1 MMSWMR
7 FETILSNTMSCIK
20 RKEKPEPCSCE
31 SMQFCHF
38 NRGRTDSVHYGFRP
52 AFKIYSAGK
61 IFLKIINEAIFLLL
75 AIIYDEFSQI
85 CCLNKPQNIWP
96 FLRKDGYIYAM
107 NKSPIE
113 KACLVGL
120 ARISTDKGRVQES
133 IIELGE
139 LARSA
144 GGTIG
149 DSIIQTRT
157 PDPRYYIGKGLVQRI
172 KEQISCDGTNLVI
185 FDDPL
190 SPAQQRNLEDELGV
204 KIIDRSIL
212 ILDIFALHA
221 KTAAAKLQ
229 VELAQLEYMLP
240 RLTGAWSH
248 FSRQYGGIGA
258 KGPGE
263 TQLETD
269 RRQVRKRIS
278 HLKKEIKRL
287 GQQRETQRK
296 SREDMFKVSLIGYT
310 NAGKSTLFNLLT
322 RADVATA
329 DALFTTLDSTTRMM
343 SSGYPEKIIFTDTVG
358 FINKL
363 PHQLVASF
371 KSTLEEVTWANLL
384 LHVISISEPNHQEKI
399 KATEKVLRE
408 IGAADIDTLLIYN
421 KLDMMEDFRPAINPS
436 RPCFYISAL
445 KGTGLENLKQELS
458 VRLKMFFGQVR

>member
-1 MMSWMR
+1 MR
-7 FETILSNTMSCIK
+7 NEALLVVPQGVTVSGKCPHLPDYAAHVTYAAHDCFLRCEKIFKN
-20 RKEKPEPCSCE
+20 RKQSPFYWRAGTYINHNKLCGAPLLFIINPQINWTFLTKDDYIYDMEKP
-31 SMQFCHF
+31 
-38 NRGRTDSVHYGFRP
+38 
-52 AFKIYSAGK
+52 A
-61 IFLKIINEAIFLLL
+61 
-75 AIIYDEFSQI
+75 
-85 CCLNKPQNIWP
+85 
-96 FLRKDGYIYAM
+96 
-107 NKSPIE
+107 IE
-113 KACLVGL
+113 KAYLVGL
-120 ARISTDKGRVQES
+120 ARKSTDKTAVQES
-133 IIELGE
+133 INE
-139 LARSA
+139 LAELTRSA
-144 GGTIG
+144 GGTIT

-157 PDPRYYIGKGLVQRI
+157 PDPRYYVGKGMVQMI
-172 KEQISCDGTNLVI
+172 KEQISGNGTNLVI

-190 SPAQQRNLEDELGV
+190 SPAQQRNLEEELGV

-221 KTAAAKLQ
+221 RSAAAKLQ
-229 VELAQLEYMLP
+229 VELAQLEYTLP

-296 SREDMFKVSLIGYT
+296 SRQDMFKVSLIGYT
-310 NAGKSTLFNLLT
+310 NAGKSTLFNRLT
-322 RADVATA
+322 KADVATA

-343 SSGYPEKIIFTDTVG
+343 SSGYPEKIFFTDTVG

-371 KSTLEEVTWANLL
+371 KSTLEEVSSADLL

-399 KATEKVLRE
+399 VATEKVLRE
-408 IGAADIDTLLIYN
+408 IGAADIDNLLIYN
-421 KLDMMEDFRPAINPS
+421 KLDTVQDYKPADNPN

-445 KGTGLENLKQELS
+445 KGSGLENLKQELS
-458 VRLKMFFGQVR
+458 VRLKMFFSKTR